1 MSSTD
6 NKVLT
11 LSEVRELADDKNK
24 CIMMIDNNVYDIT
37 RFLEEHPGGEEVLKE
52 QHGRDA
58 TNAFEDVGHSS
69 DAREQMKAYKIA
81 KLDSNDTKNSR
92 PTVVDNSKGD
102 TRDSSDES
110 GSSWTKWIIPLVI
123 AVAAAVIFK
132 LLSKPGQDI
141 NRPPT
146 AI

>member
-1 MSSTD
+1 MSSAD

-24 CIMMIDNNVYDIT
+24 CIIIIDNNVYDIT

-81 KLDSNDTKNSR
+81 KLDSNDAKRSR

-102 TRDSSDES
+102 TRGSSDES

-123 AVAAAVIFK
+123 AVAAAAIFK
-132 LLSKPGQDI
+132 LLSKSGQDI
-141 NRPPT
+141 SRPPT